1 MTSPCKRVDG
11 EFVLPI
17 VALGADRR
25 YAQLETGK
33 SLSFEIDALATS
45 RDAEQGGRNFGS
57 RPTADIDAEKPT
69 AGKPPASPSELWD
82 LVRWRAPYFARQHTV
97 HLITSSARDRSD

>member
-1 MTSPCKRVDG
+1 MTSPSKRVDG

-17 VALGADRR
+17 LALGADRR

-33 SLSFEIDALATS
+33 SLSFEVDALATS

-69 AGKPPASPSELWD
+69 AGKPPASPLRVLGSRSLAGPIF
-82 LVRWRAPYFARQHTV
+82 RAPAYG
-97 HLITSSARDRSD
+97 SSDHVIRA